1 MFAINKIMKLP
12 EQSMYNKEKAMDEA
26 SKMQEKI
33 KSGEVKNFT
42 DAEISIE
49 LNKIKSEIMPPET
62 EVTNT
67 EKYTKELNQRKAELN
82 RTEDKKIDPEVAA
95 MALKQIGEDEKA
107 KEIYKNLADEY
118 LKEARLNMDFE
129 KQERIHTIPA
139 ITLKSCKKTLDK
151 AFELFV
157 SELENMNKAFECVK
171 ETKRIID
178 EVKNDPKLKEKMS
191 MDLLIST
198 DILQEKFGNTE

>member
-1 MFAINKIMKLP
+1 MKLP